1 LRDIHT
7 FVTSNINGIPN
18 VINGER
24 SNGSHP
30 SGRTTMELSEKTT
43 PDHGTSLDDL
53 HELFGASLQRFALHL
68 TGDYDLAQDLVQ
80 ETLIRVFTH
89 QNLVS
94 SLNFYQQQAWMYRTL
109 KNKFL
114 DDKRKDQRASRSMAQ
129 LISNYLR
136 DEQPIVGCNLH
147 DLLDQVPEKD
157 RELLHQHFILGM
169 KGEEIA
175 QELGIPAATVRSRI
189 FLAIKRLRKIQ
200 EG

>member
-1 LRDIHT
+1 M
-7 FVTSNINGIPN
+7 
-18 VINGER
+18 R
-24 SNGSHP
+24 S
-30 SGRTTMELSEKTT
+30 SEKTT
-43 PDHGTSLDDL
+43 PVHGTSLDEL
-53 HELFGASLQRFALHL
+53 HELFGAPLQRFALHL
-68 TGDYDLAQDLVQ
+68 TGDYDRAQDLVQ
-80 ETLIRVFTH
+80 ETLIRIFTH
-89 QNLVS
+89 QDLVT

-114 DDKRKDQRASRSMAQ
+114 DDKRKDQRELRSMAQ

-136 DEQPIVGCNLH
+136 DEQPMVVCNFN
-147 DLLDQVPEKD
+147 DMLDQVPEKD

-189 FLAIKRLRKIQ
+189 FLAIKRLRKLQ